1 MPFVTNK
8 PLIWGNFSDWLNS
21 EKYSSDNSSFAPFMG
36 QYLVFWYLSTSDQL
50 ASLVRFHRKRAGL
63 SQVDMASMADVSRK
77 VVQDLEAGRDG
88 VSWRNLMA
96 VLAVLNVNLRPD
108 GPLIDEWFSRSET
121 ELEESARERESR

>member
-1 MPFVTNK
+1 VTNAMM
-8 PLIWGNFSDWLNS
+8 FYENS
-21 EKYSSDNSSFAPFMG
+21 ILRLKRSILLE
-36 QYLVFWYLSTSDQL
+36 YLSTSEQL

-88 VSWRNLMA
+88 VSWRNLTA
-96 VLAVLNVNLRPD
+96 VLAVLNVKLRPT

-121 ELEESARERESR
+121 ASQENAGENRPR

>member
-1 MPFVTNK
+1 
-8 PLIWGNFSDWLNS
+8 L
-21 EKYSSDNSSFAPFMG
+21 E
-36 QYLVFWYLSTSDQL
+36 YLSTSDQL

-121 ELEESARERESR
+121 ELEGSVREKESR

>member
-1 MPFVTNK
+1 M
-8 PLIWGNFSDWLNS
+8 
-21 EKYSSDNSSFAPFMG
+21 E
-36 QYLVFWYLSTSDQL
+36 YLSTSDQL

-77 VVQDLEAGRDG
+77 VIQDLEAGRNG
-88 VSWRNLMA
+88 ISWRNLMA

-108 GPLIDEWFSRSET
+108 GPLIDEWFSRWET

>member
-1 MPFVTNK
+1 MFLAMNAMILRDHSFL
-8 PLIWGNFSDWLNS
+8 PLKRSNFLES
-21 EKYSSDNSSFAPFMG
+21 
-36 QYLVFWYLSTSDQL
+36 LVTSDQL

-77 VVQDLEAGRDG
+77 VVQDLEASRDG
-88 VSWRNLMA
+88 ISWRNLMA

-121 ELEESARERESR
+121 ESQESAREKESR